1 MSESLDVQEPPTEG
15 DTWLGL
21 ASASLPVAA
30 AYEWA
35 VRPDCGAVVL
45 FSGTARDHSEGREDV
60 SLLEYEAYEEH
71 VVPRLGGVADEL
83 RERWPDVRR
92 VAMIHRI
99 GPVPVGESAVVVAV
113 SSPHREA
120 AFHAGKFAIDA
131 LKSSVPIWKR
141 EKWRDGESWGL
152 EPQHLI
158 EAADTQAAEQLA
170 GQSPENAS

>member
-1 MSESLDVQEPPTEG
+1 MSELSEGQHPPAG
-15 DTWLGL
+15 SDNWLAL
-21 ASASLPVAA
+21 STDELPIAQ
-30 AYEWA
+30 AYAWA

-71 VVPRLGGVADEL
+71 AVPRLALVVEEL
-83 RERWPDVRR
+83 RERWPDIRR

-99 GPVPVGESAVVVAV
+99 GPVPVGETAVIVAV

-120 AFHAGKFAIDA
+120 AFSAGKFGIDA

-152 EPQHLI
+152 EPQHI
-158 EAADTQAAEQLA
+158 TEA
-170 GQSPENAS
+170 GS

>member
-1 MSESLDVQEPPTEG
+1 MSELSSVQHPPADS

-21 ASASLPVAA
+21 SSDELPVAE
-30 AYEWA
+30 AYAWA

-71 VVPRLGGVADEL
+71 VVPRLSLVVDEL
-83 RERWPDVRR
+83 RAQWPDVRR

-99 GPVPVGESAVVVAV
+99 GPVPVGESAVIVVV
-113 SSPHREA
+113 SSPHRGASFE
-120 AFHAGKFAIDA
+120 AGKFGIDA

-152 EPQHLI
+152 EAQHI
-158 EAADTQAAEQLA
+158 TEA
-170 GQSPENAS
+170 GS

>member
-1 MSESLDVQEPPTEG
+1 MSDLSTVGQPPADSEN
-15 DTWLGL
+15 WLAL
-21 ASASLPVAA
+21 ATHPLPVTE
-30 AYEWA
+30 AYRWA

-45 FSGTARDHSEGREDV
+45 FSGTARDHSAGREEV
-60 SLLEYEAYEEH
+60 SLLEYEAYEQH
-71 VVPRLGGVADEL
+71 VVPRLGLVTEEL

-99 GPVPVGESAVVVAV
+99 GPVPVGEEAVIVVV

-120 AFHAGKFAIDA
+120 SFAAGKFGIDA

-152 EPQHLI
+152 EPQHI
-158 EAADTQAAEQLA
+158 TEA
-170 GQSPENAS
+170 GS